1 MPASPPVSPEPQ
13 ATSQAAAPAVLT
25 PRAPLERSGHRRD
38 EARLLVG
45 WRSDGRMGEA
55 RMADLPAFASPGDVI
70 VVNASATLPAAV
82 AVNDELVVHLSTH
95 LTGDLEAPA
104 PTAST
109 WMSTW
114 VVEFRRRCGHGT
126 TAWRGY
132 RPGGPIRLPGDGRL
146 EIIEPYPPA
155 LRPDQPTRL
164 WTARLSLRLPPHDYL
179 ARFGRPIRYG
189 CDGRPWGITDY
200 QTIFA
205 AEPGSAEMPSAAR
218 GFTTELVTELVSR
231 GVIVVPIVLHTGV
244 SSQDGGE
251 PPYPERYHVPRAT
264 ADAINS
270 AHAVGGREPGGR
282 VIAVGTTATR
292 AIETVAGIDGTVQ
305 PGEGWTD
312 LVITSERGVRAVDGL
327 LTGWHEPEASHVEL
341 VAAVAGRDLLEASYA
356 RAIQAGFHGHEF
368 GDFHLILP

>member
-1 MPASPPVSPEPQ
+1 MPASPLLSPGHQ
-13 ATSQAAAPAVLT
+13 APSRAADPAALV
-25 PRAPLERSGHRRD
+25 PRAPLERSGRRRD
-38 EARLLVG
+38 EARLLVA
-45 WRSDGRMGEA
+45 WRASGCIAEA
-55 RMADLPAFASPGDVI
+55 RMADLPAFLTPGDVI

-82 AVNDELVVHLSTH
+82 VVDDELVVHLSTQ
-95 LTGDLEAPA
+95 LAGGTGDAGISRPG
-104 PTAST
+104 S
-109 WMSTW
+109 STW

-132 RPGGPIRLPGDGRL
+132 RPGESIRLPGGGRL
-146 EIIEPYPPA
+146 DIVEPYPPA
-155 LRPDQPTRL
+155 FHPDQRTRL
-164 WTARLSLRLPPHDYL
+164 WTARLRLPLPVRAYL
-179 ARFGRPIRYG
+179 ASAGRPIRYG
-189 CDGRPWGITDY
+189 CDARPWGITAH

-244 SSQDGGE
+244 SSQEGGE
-251 PPYPERYHVPRAT
+251 PPYPERYRVPQAT

-270 AHAVGGREPGGR
+270 AHAVGRREPAGR

-292 AIETVAGIDGTVQ
+292 AIETVAGNDGMVQ

-327 LTGWHEPEASHVEL
+327 MTGWHEPQASHVEL
-341 VAAVAGRDLLEASYA
+341 VTAVAGRDLLEASYT
-356 RAIQAGFHGHEF
+356 RAAQAGFHGHEF